1 MISGEFI
8 EATSRLEKYFEKS
21 YTTEQLQ
28 IMYEE
33 LKNLSIDRYKQII
46 AKCIRDK
53 KFLPKIADILEINN
67 ELMILKTREEVEET
81 EKCSKCNS
89 KGFILYQKRNTEV
102 NYTYTFA
109 CRCTCKNAN
118 NYLAYPSA
126 LQVGIV
132 R

>member
-1 MISGEFI
+1 MTNGEFI
-8 EATSRLEKYFEKS
+8 EATSRLEKYFEKE
-21 YTTEQLQ
+21 YTIEQSK
-28 IMYEE
+28 IMFEE

-67 ELMILKTREEVEET
+67 ELMIKKTREEVEEV
-81 EKCSKCNS
+81 ECSKCNS
-89 KGFILYQKRNTEV
+89 KGFILYKKKDPNTMQE
-102 NYTYTFA
+102 YEYA

>member
-81 EKCSKCNS
+81 EKCSRCNS

-109 CRCTCKNAN
+109 CRCTCKNGN

>member
-67 ELMILKTREEVEET
+67 ELMIIKTREEVEET
-81 EKCSKCNS
+81 ERCSKCNS

-109 CRCTCKNAN
+109 CRCTCKNGN

>member
-46 AKCIRDK
+46 ARCIRNYK
-53 KFLPKIADILEINN
+53 LLPRIAHILEITN

-81 EKCSKCNS
+81 EKCSRCNS
-89 KGFILYQKRNTEV
+89 KGFILYKKKDQNTMQE
-102 NYTYTFA
+102 YEYA
-109 CRCTCKNAN
+109 CRCTCKNGN
-118 NYLAYPSA
+118 KYLAFPSA

>member
-67 ELMILKTREEVEET
+67 ELMIIKTREEVEET

-102 NYTYTFA
+102 
-109 CRCTCKNAN
+109 KN
-118 NYLAYPSA
+118 
-126 LQVGIV
+126 
-132 R
+132 